1 MSDSEAMLGEDWA
14 DARGAMWLAEL
25 DSFEQMLEPLGHAL
39 LDRAA
44 LLGGHHV
51 ADIGCGGGRTSRLA
65 ARLIAPGGSVHGVDI
80 APMLMAEAT
89 RRAEGE
95 GLRNLRF
102 STGDAASFVP
112 EGAPFDRLLSRLG
125 VMFFADPAAAF
136 ANLRRLLKDGG
147 QADFAVWASP
157 QDNVWMSGAR
167 GIVAEHIALPAADPL
182 APGPFA
188 LADPN
193 RFTALLQAAG
203 FTQVEMVPWHG
214 SVGVGGAG
222 SDAVKAAEFSLRAFS
237 FASALVGAEPGLE
250 DTIRAK
256 VIAFFRQFET
266 PDGVAVP
273 GKAWLVRAM
282 A

>member
-1 MSDSEAMLGEDWA
+1 MSDSHGTGSENWA
-14 DARGAMWLAEL
+14 DARGALWLAEL
-25 DSFEQMLEPLGHAL
+25 DSYEQMLEPLGLAL

-44 LLGGHHV
+44 LQSGQQV

-65 ARLIAPGGSVHGVDI
+65 AQQVAPGGSVHGVDI

-89 RRAEGE
+89 RRAEAAGI
-95 GLRNLRF
+95 GNLRF

-136 ANLRRLLKDGG
+136 THLRALLKDGG
-147 QADFAVWASP
+147 RADFAVWASP
-157 QDNVWMSGAR
+157 KDNVWMSGAR
-167 GIVAEHIALPAADPL
+167 GIVADHIDLPAADPL

-188 LADPN
+188 LADPD
-193 RFTALLQAAG
+193 RLTALLHGAG
-203 FTQVEMVPWHG
+203 FADVDIAPWHG
-214 SVGVGGAG
+214 TVAVGGAG
-222 SDAVKAAEFSLRAFS
+222 SDSAKAAAFSLRAFS
-237 FASALVGAEPGLE
+237 FADVLVGADPALG

-256 VIAFFRQFET
+256 VTAFFEQFEQ
-266 PDGVAVP
+266 PGGVEVP
-273 GKAWLVRAM
+273 GKAWLVRAK

>member
-1 MSDSEAMLGEDWA
+1 MSDAHGTSGEDWA
-14 DARGAMWLAEL
+14 EARGALWLAEL
-25 DSFEQMLEPLGHAL
+25 DSYEQMLEPLGIAL

-44 LLGGHHV
+44 LQNGQHV

-65 ARLIAPGGSVHGVDI
+65 AYRVAPEGRVHGIDI

-89 RRAEGE
+89 RRAEAE
-95 GLRNLRF
+95 GLSNVRF
-102 STGDAASFVP
+102 STGDAATFVP
-112 EGAPFDRLLSRLG
+112 EDTSFDRLMSRLG
-125 VMFFADPAAAF
+125 VMFFANPAAAF

-157 QDNVWMSGAR
+157 QDNAWMSGAR
-167 GIVAEHIALPAADPL
+167 AIVAEHIELPAADPL

-188 LADPN
+188 LADPD
-193 RFTALLQAAG
+193 RFAALLSVAG
-203 FTQVEMVPWHG
+203 FSRVDMQAWYGPI
-214 SVGVGGAG
+214 GVGGIG

-237 FASALVGAEPGLE
+237 FATVLVGAEPGLE

-256 VIAFFRQFET
+256 VVAFFRQFET
-266 PDGVAVP
+266 PDGVQVP
-273 GKAWLVRAM
+273 GKAWLVRAV

>member
-1 MSDSEAMLGEDWA
+1 MSDSHGTSGEDWA
-14 DARGAMWLAEL
+14 DARGALWLAEL
-25 DSFEQMLEPLGHAL
+25 DSYEQMLEQLGIAL

-44 LLGGHHV
+44 LQIGQHV

-65 ARLIAPGGSVHGVDI
+65 AQRVAPSGNVHGIDI

-89 RRAEGE
+89 RRAEAAGI
-95 GLRNLRF
+95 GNLRF

-112 EGAPFDRLLSRLG
+112 DDAPFDRLLSRLG
-125 VMFFADPAAAF
+125 IMFFADPAAAF

-147 QADFAVWASP
+147 QADFAVWALP

-167 GIVAEHIALPAADPL
+167 AIVAEHIELPAADPL

-188 LADPN
+188 LADPD
-193 RFTALLQAAG
+193 RFASLLAG
-203 FTQVEMVPWHG
+203 ADFSKVEMQAWYGPIR
-214 SVGVGGAG
+214 VGGTG

-237 FASALVGAEPGLE
+237 FATVLVGAEPGLE

-256 VIAFFRQFET
+256 VIDFFRQFET
-266 PDGVAVP
+266 PEGVQVP

>member
-1 MSDSEAMLGEDWA
+1 MSDAHGTSGEDWA
-14 DARGAMWLAEL
+14 EARGALWLAEL
-25 DSFEQMLEPLGHAL
+25 DSYEQMLEPLGIAL

-44 LLGGHHV
+44 LQNGQHV

-65 ARLIAPGGSVHGVDI
+65 AQRVAPDGSVHGIDI

-89 RRAEGE
+89 RRAEAE
-95 GLRNLRF
+95 GLSNLRF
-102 STGDAASFVP
+102 STGDATSFVP
-112 EGAPFDRLLSRLG
+112 DDAPFDRLMSRLG

-136 ANLRRLLKDGG
+136 TNLRRLLKDGG

-167 GIVAEHIALPAADPL
+167 AIVAEHIELPAADPL

-188 LADPN
+188 LADPD
-193 RFTALLQAAG
+193 RFTALLSGAG
-203 FTQVEMVPWHG
+203 FSQVDMQAWYGPI
-214 SVGVGGAG
+214 GVGGAG
-222 SDAVKAAEFSLRAFS
+222 SDAAKAAEFSLRAFS
-237 FASALVGAEPGLE
+237 FATVLVGAESGLE
-250 DTIRAK
+250 EVIRAK
-256 VIAFFRQFET
+256 VVDFFRQFET
-266 PDGVAVP
+266 GEGVQVP